1 MGATIGYICVM
12 VLFVF
17 LSMCFSSSDMAF
29 SAVSIT
35 RLERYNDDKNTK
47 LSALALKLAK
57 GYESTISTLLF
68 GNNLVNI
75 GLTSV
80 ATIFLMHINE
90 YYSLNL
96 NAGTMSLITTIGVLV
111 ILLIFGEIVPKSIV
125 KAKAF
130 RSALIF
136 TYFVRFFQIIFFPLT
151 FVFSNL
157 GRGISFPVR
166 EIKDINLTDKELEEM
181 VDGLSEEKLID
192 EDQAEMLRGTT
203 DFASTEAYEIMTPRV
218 DIYAIDIEDD
228 LEEILKEDELYNFS
242 RIPVYEDSIDN
253 IIGYILTKTLV
264 RMKLEDKNPDL
275 ESILIKPLK
284 FPRSTEINNIMREF
298 KQSKNHFAVIYDE
311 YGGVEGI
318 LTMEDILVEIV
329 GEIWDESD
337 ERNEPF
343 VKLKNGDYIVDGN
356 MNLEDFLDLF
366 DYDIEDIDTEYV
378 TIGGYCIEL
387 LDDKFAKVND
397 VIEFKNLELQVLA
410 VDEHETVE
418 KLKVTVKPEEEDD

>member
-17 LSMCFSSSDMAF
+17 LSMCFSSADMAF

-35 RLERYNDDKNTK
+35 RLERYNDDKKSK

-90 YYSLNL
+90 YFTLNL
-96 NAGTMSLITTIGVLV
+96 NAGTMSLITTISVLV

-130 RSALIF
+130 KSTLLFA
-136 TYFVRFFQIIFFPLT
+136 YFVRFFQIIFFPLT

-166 EIKDINLTDKELEEM
+166 KIKDINLTDKELEEM

-192 EDQAEMLRGTT
+192 EDQAEMLRGTI

-218 DIYAIDIEDD
+218 DIFAIDIEDD
-228 LEEILKEDELYNFS
+228 LEEILQEDELYNFS

-253 IIGYILTKTLV
+253 IVGYILTKTLV

-275 ESILIKPLK
+275 DSILIKPLR

-318 LTMEDILVEIV
+318 LTMEDILEEIV

-366 DYDIEDIDTEYV
+366 DYNIEDIDTEYV

-387 LDDKFAKVND
+387 LDDKFAKVGD
-397 VIEFKNLELQVLA
+397 IIEFKNLELQVLA
-410 VDEHETVE
+410 VDEHDTVE
-418 KLKVTVKPEEEDD
+418 KLKITVKPEEEDD